1 LGLTEEEI
9 QENEELWMEE
19 RTEPEAPGAQGQDL
33 RGVGVNPADFESDIA
48 IGGDMA
54 GVGDLEAGAAG
65 EPGAVATGAQ
75 PAAGMAPGGAPPPPQ
90 G

>member
-1 LGLTEEEI
+1 
-9 QENEELWMEE
+9 MEE
-19 RTEPEAPGAQGQDL
+19 RTEPDAPGAQGQDL

-54 GVGDLEAGAAG
+54 GVGEPDAGA
-65 EPGAVATGAQ
+65 EPGAVPTGAQ
-75 PAAGMAPGGAPPPPQ
+75 PAAGMAPGGAPPPPP